1 MQIINYNGA
10 GEGGGR
16 SATGGL
22 LVESG
27 ATVVSPV
34 VSLMMGVGWLGRIVE
49 MKAGGAS
56 LMSTEW
62 N

>member
-10 GEGGGR
+10 CENGGR
-16 SATGGL
+16 SAPGGL

-34 VSLMMGVGWLGRIVE
+34 VSSMMGVGWVGPIVE

-56 LMSTEW
+56 LMSTGW
-62 N
+62 S

>member
-34 VSLMMGVGWLGRIVE
+34 VRSMMGVVWVGTIVE

-56 LMSTEW
+56 LMSTGW
-62 N
+62 S